1 MKTLCFERQKCSSR
15 SSKNLICIAVFLL
28 CGEGCLALLLLK
40 VTRIMHFLC
49 WGSNWTVC
57 FWWQRQCL
65 GLLSRFGGSDRLRQF
80 KLQDDNAEGDRV
92 NKRDEI
98 ELAMQQVRTKEV
110 ARTFSLKLWNFTCCA
125 GYFCCR
131 TFMWFWLVLML
142 CAVCSLV

>member
-1 MKTLCFERQKCSSR
+1 MCFS
-15 SSKNLICIAVFLL
+15 
-28 CGEGCLALLLLK
+28 
-40 VTRIMHFLC
+40 
-49 WGSNWTVC
+49 
-57 FWWQRQCL
+57 WQRQCL

-125 GYFCCR
+125 GNFCCY
-131 TFMWFWLVLML
+131 TFM
-142 CAVCSLV
+142 